1 MELKPGLRLKSS
13 ACDTEIMVIKGAGDH
28 DLRCG
33 GQAMGAGPVALNQDF
48 ASHTL
53 MGKRYVN
60 EDSSVELLC
69 TKPGV
74 GSLSL
79 ATIKLTV
86 KQTQALPSS
95 D

>member
-1 MELKPGLRLKSS
+1 MELKPGIRIKSS
-13 ACDTEIMVIKGAGDH
+13 SCSTEVMVIRGTGDY

-33 GQAMGAGPVALNQDF
+33 GHVMGGNPVEMNKDF
-48 ASHTL
+48 SANTL

-60 EDSSVELLC
+60 KDNSLELLC
-69 TKPGV
+69 TKPGE

-79 ATIKLTV
+79 AETLLIIKA
-86 KQTQALPSS
+86 TQALPSS